1 MPILALKA
9 LKNWKGKWRG
19 QEEEE
24 EAEKVPAPEPLVKP
38 LTEPKYKV
46 SIVRDKELD
55 NVELKMLKILQASEC
70 KHDCLVLNTIVHRY
84 VLILK
89 YKYYDVLHAFNPKLN

>member
-19 QEEEE
+19 QEEEEE

-55 NVELKMLKILQASEC
+55 NVELKISK
-70 KHDCLVLNTIVHRY
+70 K
-84 VLILK
+84 K
-89 YKYYDVLHAFNPKLN
+89 YRNANMIALF

>member
-9 LKNWKGKWRG
+9 LKNWKGKWRP
-19 QEEEE
+19 QEEEEE
-24 EAEKVPAPEPLVKP
+24 EAERVPAPEPLVKP

-55 NVELKMLKILQASEC
+55 NVELKISKKITSIGMQ
-70 KHDCLVLNTIVHRY
+70 T
-84 VLILK
+84 
-89 YKYYDVLHAFNPKLN
+89 